1 MYQLSCWASRHV
13 WPARA
18 ILLLCWLVLNLL
30 AVVTGLLISDV
41 GFLLTK
47 YFLLVGVVSCG
58 LGVLLYRKH
67 RTPKKNYYFK
77 RKLADAML
85 ALGTFLMVAGEFQKE
100 QPFRYGGWVQPMS
113 TQAAVVAPENGPF
126 PTMKKA
132 KQTLRQQLKVLQ
144 QYRMI
149 SRGGKIA
156 VIAFILATG
165 ILAFI
170 GVSALACEISC
181 NGSEALAVVV
191 FLLGTAAITIGVIA
205 LLRVV
210 KRKFREKTVWLRRK
224 KRSTFA
230 MRND

>member
-1 MYQLSCWASRHV
+1 MYQISCWASRHV
-13 WPARA
+13 WPARV
-18 ILLLCWLVLNLL
+18 ILLLCWIVLNLL
-30 AVVTGLLISDV
+30 AFITGLLMVDE

-47 YFLLVGVVSCG
+47 YFLLGGCVSCG
-58 LGVLLYRKH
+58 LGVLLYNKH
-67 RTPKKNYYFK
+67 GIPLKNSYFK

-100 QPFRYGGWVQPMS
+100 QPFRYGGWVQPMN
-113 TQAAVVAPENGPF
+113 TQAAVVVPENRPL

-144 QYRMI
+144 QYRMM

-156 VIAFILATG
+156 LIAVILATG

-230 MRND
+230 MRID